1 MRPQWRAWR
10 DRTMMRMRLPIIPGA
25 ACPLL
30 IALLFL
36 SACKDEKN
44 TYVPP
49 PPAAVGVAKPLQ
61 QQVVPY
67 LEATGNTV
75 AFNSV
80 DLVARI
86 QGFLTSIN
94 YVDGANAKQGD
105 TLFIVEPD
113 PYQAKLQQS
122 QA

>member
-1 MRPQWRAWR
+1 
-10 DRTMMRMRLPIIPGA
+10 MMRMRLPIIPGA

-49 PPAAVGVAKPLQ
+49 PPAAVGVAKPLH

-75 AFNSV
+75 AFNEV
-80 DLVARI
+80 NLVENIQPTRARAT
-86 QGFLTSIN
+86 L
-94 YVDGANAKQGD
+94 VLHKGADHAV
-105 TLFIVEPD
+105 TRVRLRRF
-113 PYQAKLQQS
+113 
-122 QA
+122 